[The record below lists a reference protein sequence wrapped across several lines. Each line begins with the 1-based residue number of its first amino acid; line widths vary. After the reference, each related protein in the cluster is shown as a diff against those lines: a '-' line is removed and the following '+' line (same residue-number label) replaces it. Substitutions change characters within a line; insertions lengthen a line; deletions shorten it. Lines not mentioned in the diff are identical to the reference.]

1 MAGNVAG
8 MFQQLNNA
16 INSGGQAER
25 GQGYIDSMSQGF
37 GNVAA
42 GVGNMM
48 QPNRTED
55 VDPYSFMNEGA
66 REREADKQMANI
78 DMTTASGMKEA
89 SQLFLKKGDPVKAQQ
104 MAIAYQKK
112 TDADAATLEQGQQE
126 IQKGSARTKAM
137 QLAMQRKDSTAHKA
151 LAGNFYSPEEY
162 IAHVMDAEE
171 PEPPKP
177 FTLGTNDIRFD
188 AEGNEIARGPVAL
201 KDEKGSSVPVYVERA
216 AFDSAMAAR
225 EAAVAVGQAEQLVG
239 QIDKAIEDGAGPA
252 GGALATGEEAFR
264 KFMGSPDAVSNL
276 KIKYYRLRN
285 SDAVANLPPG
295 SASDADVQLAL
306 QGWPGD
312 NAPLS
317 QIRSFLVGMQKMQQ
331 SKLEFQRFTTDYI
344 GDNRTTLGVSRAW
357 REAQVEQSSNNIDFS
372 AMPDS

>member
-1 MAGNVAG
+1 
-8 MFQQLNNA
+8 
-16 INSGGQAER
+16 
-25 GQGYIDSMSQGF
+25 
-37 GNVAA
+37 
-42 GVGNMM
+42 M
-48 QPNRTED
+48 Q
-55 VDPYSFMNEGA
+55 
-66 REREADKQMANI
+66 
-78 DMTTASGMKEA
+78 EA
-89 SQLFLKKGDPVKAQQ
+89 SKLLLKKGDVVKAQALAAAA
-104 MAIAYQKK
+104 MKK
-112 TDADAATLEQGQQE
+112 TTEEEATLEKGQEE
-126 IQKGSARTKAM
+126 IQANHVRSQSMKI
-137 QLAMQRKDSTAHKA
+137 AMQRKDSFAHAA
-151 LAGNFYSPEEY
+151 LGAGSLSPEEY
-162 IAHVMDAEE
+162 IASVMDEE
-171 PEPPKP
+171 KPEPPKP

-216 AFDSAMAAR
+216 AFESAQKAR
-225 EAAVAVGQAEQLVG
+225 EAAVSAGQAQNLVS
-239 QIDKAIEDGAGPA
+239 QIDKAIEGGAGPA

-264 KFMGSPDAVSNL
+264 RFLGSPDAVSNL

-317 QIRSFLVGMQKMQQ
+317 QIRSFLRGMQIMQEDAT
-331 SKLEFQRFTTDYI
+331 KYHRFTTDYI

-357 REAQVEQSSNNIDFS
+357 REAQVEQSSNNIDFT